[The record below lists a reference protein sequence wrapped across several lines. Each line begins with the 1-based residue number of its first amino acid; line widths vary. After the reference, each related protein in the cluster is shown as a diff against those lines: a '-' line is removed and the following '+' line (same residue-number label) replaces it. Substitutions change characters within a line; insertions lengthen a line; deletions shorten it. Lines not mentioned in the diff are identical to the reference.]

1 MWVHDKEPAED
12 QDPVRKRGVKNLST
26 ETHYYSVEMRDGG
39 YDPKPER
46 VLGRLEGRA
55 ARIIGGL
62 HYGSGLDPKEQAAL
76 AVFVALM
83 KFRVSSY
90 RKWSRGYVA
99 ENEARIKERAFP
111 SVEAMRE
118 DLRRL
123 GLPEAEDRER
133 IERAFRD
140 VHSGDLKMI
149 LSKNHMLE
157 HMFSHSQKIAETLLQ
172 FDWTFAW
179 AQDGT
184 SFATSDDP
192 VLVLDEDL
200 QTPED
205 FFGKVGF
212 ASPGTTKVLPLR
224 QDVCLVIGSGEH
236 EIAHGRL
243 GREMVRRLNLKQI
256 NHYERWLIARDEA
269 LVKRLVDS
277 NSSRRPT

>member
-12 QDPVRKRGVKNLST
+12 QDPIRERGVKNLST
-26 ETHYYSVEMRDGG
+26 ETHYYSVETRDGG

-55 ARIIGGL
+55 ARIVRGL
-62 HYGSGLDPKEQAAL
+62 RYGSGLHPHEQAAL

-99 ENEARIKERAFP
+99 ENEAKIKKRAFP

-118 DLRRL
+118 NLRRL
-123 GLPEAEDRER
+123 GRPEAEDPDR
-133 IERAFRD
+133 IEEAFRD
-140 VHSGDLKMI
+140 IHSGDLKMV

-157 HMFSHSQKIAETLLQ
+157 HMFRHSQKIAEALFQ

-179 AQDGT
+179 APKGS

-192 VLVLDEDL
+192 VLLLDGDL
-200 QTPED
+200 RAPED

-212 ASPGTTKVLPLR
+212 ASPGADL
-224 QDVCLVIGSGEH
+224 
-236 EIAHGRL
+236 
-243 GREMVRRLNLKQI
+243 
-256 NHYERWLIARDEA
+256 LIQ
-269 LVKRLVDS
+269 S
-277 NSSRRPT
+277 